1 MATRLE
7 VTYGLIAEP
16 DRRST
21 SADTLG
27 VSHPS
32 TGSQV
37 RSKGVLGV
45 IVSAST
51 PGVSA
56 RPATQLVAD
65 TIRNEYYYDESA
77 GVPVCLEKAI
87 RNADRRLRA
96 SREGAGL
103 APGALGV
110 GVAVVRNNELYLATI
125 GGVEAYLVRNARLLM
140 PDRRAVPGLPGGAED
155 AAGVDVWRGELSVGD
170 ALLLVSRNMTET
182 VGTEELKSAMLTLH
196 PQAAVEH
203 LHHLFVAAG
212 GEGSDAM
219 IAVEATERSTHAP
232 ARTRPASGASFG
244 DLPRMPAPVGTAGG
258 SAVALGRNPIGQW
271 MTRMV
276 DRAWELAPSRRP
288 SIRGI
293 SPRISQA
300 ETQRRAAFGV
310 LAFVGII
317 LALGVIVVLLP
328 RGGERSP
335 SQVAAGDSALSVAA
349 DRAQRAANIAVTDP
363 PEAMRLYREAYDEI
377 SSARASGVRANALDQ
392 LDTQVRRGLDA
403 LYGARS
409 VTAEPLVTFDGGTDP
424 VALTRGPIGDDA
436 AYYIDATN
444 SSVHRVD
451 LGSGN
456 DAEVVTR
463 GDKAVSG
470 NSRIGEPEQIEAGGS
485 EVVIVD
491 DEARAWRWRPSDE
504 TGRGTLARLSFI
516 GDAKWGA
523 DHGDVETYSDSNGYR
538 IYVVEPSLGQIIRYQ
553 PTLDQSAFGPP
564 GDYLITQSDE
574 VSLFRQLHIDG
585 DVWALDDEGVQ
596 KYTTGRFEGGFMLAE
611 PPDASDV
618 RPGHDYQLI
627 SGTGTDSSGR
637 LYLYDSVWDRLIV
650 FDKASGDYVGQWITG
665 PGGPSMKEM
674 RGFLVIPKSKQKPE
688 TLVWLTPEGLYRAQ
702 LTTPTDRDPNATER
716 PTKRDRKNRGNR
728 DAG

>member
-27 VSHPS
+27 VSRPS

-45 IVSAST
+45 IVSAS
-51 PGVSA
+51 PPSQAA

-87 RNADRRLRA
+87 KSADRRLRG
-96 SREGAGL
+96 SREGVGL
-103 APGALGV
+103 APGSLGV

-140 PDRRAVPGLPGGAED
+140 PDRRAVPGLPGTAD
-155 AAGVDVWRGELSVGD
+155 DSAGVDVWRGELSVGD

-232 ARTRPASGASFG
+232 SRTRPASGASFG
-244 DLPRMPAPVGTAGG
+244 DLPRMPAPIGAAAG

-271 MTRMV
+271 VARMV

-288 SIRGI
+288 SVRRI

-317 LALGVIVVLLP
+317 LVLGVIVVLLP

-335 SQVAAGDSALSVAA
+335 SQVALGDSALSVAS

-363 PEAMRLYREAYDEI
+363 EEASRLYREAFEEI
-377 SSARASGVRANALDQ
+377 SRARASGVRATALDQ
-392 LDTQVRRGLDA
+392 LDTQVRAGLDA
-403 LYGARS
+403 LHAARP
-409 VTAEPLVTFDGGTDP
+409 VTATTLTTFGSGVDP
-424 VALTRGPIGDDA
+424 SALTRGPVGDDA
-436 AYYIDATN
+436 AYYIDRAH

-451 LGSGN
+451 LGTGN

-470 NSRIGEPEQIEAGGS
+470 NSRIGEPVQIEAGGA

-491 DEARAWRWRPSDE
+491 DETRVWRWRPSDE
-504 TGRGTLARLSFI
+504 TGRGTLGRLAFT
-516 GDAKWGA
+516 GDASWGA
-523 DHGDVETYSDSNGYR
+523 DHGDVATYAAVNGYR
-538 IYVVEPSLGQIIRYQ
+538 IYVVEPSLGQILRYQ
-553 PTLDQSAFGPP
+553 QNFDQSAFEEPS
-564 GDYLITQSDE
+564 DYLITESDE
-574 VSLFRQLHIDG
+574 VSGFRQLYIDG
-585 DVWALDDEGVQ
+585 DLWVLDDEGVQ
-596 KYTTGRFEGGFMLAE
+596 KYANGRFEGSFKVGE
-611 PPDASDV
+611 TPDAADL
-618 RPGHDYQLI
+618 RPGHDYQLVSG
-627 SGTGTDSSGR
+627 SGTDANGR
-637 LYLYDSVWDRLIV
+637 LYLYDAVWDRLVV
-650 FDKASGDYVGQWITG
+650 FDKAAGDYIGQWV
-665 PGGPSMKEM
+665 PAPDGPSMKDM
-674 RGFLVIPKSKQKPE
+674 RGFYVLPRTKQRPE
-688 TLVWLTPEGLYRAQ
+688 TVVWLTPEGLYRAD
-702 LTTPTDRDPNATER
+702 LTVASSRDPNAT
-716 PTKRDRKNRGNR
+716 PKPAKRDKKSRGGR
-728 DAG
+728 GAG